1 MSADT
6 DFTHTQPFDMPPQGL
21 AQTRTHA
28 HSATATATDM
38 DMDTQPAPEFADTQ
52 PHAAAGSARVG
63 LAAAALEL
71 AVIIPT
77 FNEAGNIGELLRRLG
92 VCLQG
97 IRWEA
102 VVVDDDSP
110 DGTADLVRD
119 LSLTDP
125 RVRCIR
131 RVGRRGLASACVEGM
146 MASAAPVF
154 AVIDADLQHDEALLP
169 RMFQA
174 LHQQQADLVVGT
186 RYMAGGGVAE
196 WDGTRQRISR
206 FSTWLSNKVLKVQLS
221 DPMSGFFMLRREA
234 LEGSIY
240 GLSNIGFKILVD
252 LVVSSSVPL
261 KVVELP
267 YEFRNRVA
275 GESKLDSRVAWE
287 YLMLLADKTIGRW
300 VPVRLVSFSLIGG
313 SGVLVH
319 MAMLALGRS
328 SLVGLSFT
336 AASTLAVL
344 TAMVS
349 NFFLN
354 NALTYRDQQLRGW
367 RVGVGL
373 LQFMAACS
381 VGAAANVGVAR
392 YLFTAEQGWVL
403 SALAG
408 ILVGTLWNY
417 AATAYYVWVR
427 R

>member
-1 MSADT
+1 MTVKPKFVATQMMVEDALDT
-6 DFTHTQPFDMPPQGL
+6 EPLDHFAHTEPHPG
-21 AQTRTHA
+21 AA
-28 HSATATATDM
+28 GWV
-38 DMDTQPAPEFADTQ
+38 APE
-52 PHAAAGSARVG
+52 G
-63 LAAAALEL
+63 ALEL

-77 FNEAGNIGELLRRLG
+77 FNESGNLRELLRRLD
-92 VCLQG
+92 VCLEG

-110 DGTADLVRD
+110 DGTADLARQ
-119 LSLTDP
+119 LSLADP

-146 MASAAPVF
+146 MASAAPVL
-154 AVIDADLQHDEALLP
+154 AVIDADLQHDENLLP
-169 RMFQA
+169 RMLKSLREQK
-174 LHQQQADLVVGT
+174 ADLVVGT
-186 RYMAGGGVAE
+186 RYTEGGGVSD

-206 FSTWLSNKVLKVQLS
+206 FSTWLSQKVLRAKLS
-221 DPMSGFFMLRREA
+221 DPMSGFFMLRREV
-234 LEGSIY
+234 LEGSVY
-240 GLSNIGFKILVD
+240 GLSNIGFKILLD
-252 LVVSSSVPL
+252 IVVSSPVPL

-267 YEFRNRVA
+267 YEFRSRVA
-275 GESKLDSRVAWE
+275 GESKLDGRVAWE
-287 YLMLLADKTIGRW
+287 FLMLLVDKTVGRW

-319 MAMLALGRS
+319 MAMLGIMG
-328 SLVGLSFT
+328 SLLGLSFT
-336 AASTLAVL
+336 AASMVAVF

-367 RVGVGL
+367 RVLWGL

-381 VGAAANVGVAR
+381 IGAAANVGVAR
-392 YLFTAEQGWVL
+392 HLFNSDGGWVL